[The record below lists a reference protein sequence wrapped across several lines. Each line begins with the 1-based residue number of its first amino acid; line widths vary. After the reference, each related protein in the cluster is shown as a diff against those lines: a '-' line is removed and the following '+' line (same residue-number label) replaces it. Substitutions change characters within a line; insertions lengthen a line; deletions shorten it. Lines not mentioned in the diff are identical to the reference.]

1 MNDNQV
7 TEETPVL
14 LNETE
19 KNAVS
24 IIVARIVELIKET
37 HL

>member
-1 MNDNQV
+1 MNDNQII
-7 TEETPVL
+7 EENQLL

>member
-1 MNDNQV
+1 MNDNQIIKQD
-7 TEETPVL
+7 TLL

-19 KNAVS
+19 KNEVS

>member
-1 MNDNQV
+1 MNDNQIK
-7 TEETPVL
+7 EENVLL